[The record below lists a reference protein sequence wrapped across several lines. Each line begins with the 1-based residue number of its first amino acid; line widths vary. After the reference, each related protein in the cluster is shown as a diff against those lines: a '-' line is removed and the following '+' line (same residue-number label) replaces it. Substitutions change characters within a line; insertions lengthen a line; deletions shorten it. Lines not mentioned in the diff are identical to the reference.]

1 MNRTLS
7 APDYAEIYGFF
18 FNWIPR
24 NTTLDMGKICS
35 MHENYVYGQLSKT
48 ELTKIIE
55 ANERKVEND

>member
-1 MNRTLS
+1 MNKTLS

-35 MHENYVYGQLSKT
+35 MHENYVYGQLSKP